1 MPGFRTPW
9 EALGGEDEK
18 LEGQTERVQPR
29 VEGQESSRL
38 CQKWLPLTS
47 EFTAEQYLLGLFLKL
62 CCFGLLQLN
71 SYNYPPHPTT
81 GRKFLEF
88 GLWKARGCSPKT
100 K

>member
-9 EALGGEDEK
+9 EALDGEDEK

-62 CCFGLLQLN
+62 CCFGLLQLPT
-71 SYNYPPHPTT
+71 PPHYWKEISRIRT
-81 GRKFLEF
+81 LESKRLF
-88 GLWKARGCSPKT
+88 PEDKINA
-100 K
+100 